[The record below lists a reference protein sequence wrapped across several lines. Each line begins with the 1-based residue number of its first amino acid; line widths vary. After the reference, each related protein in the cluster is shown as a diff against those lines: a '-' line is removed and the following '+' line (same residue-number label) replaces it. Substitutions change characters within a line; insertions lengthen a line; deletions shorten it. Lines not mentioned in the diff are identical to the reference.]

1 MMITKE
7 TRKEAHETVDK
18 QKRRQQI
25 IEILSDSDGMTAKEV
40 SVIMYRKGLIP
51 TSERNFAAPRLT
63 ELAEQGIVKV
73 VGKKRCRYTNKT
85 VAVYCLAV

>member
-25 IEILSDSDGMTAKEV
+25 IEILSESDGMTAKEV
-40 SVIMYRKGLIP
+40 AVIMHRKRLIP
-51 TSERNFAAPRLT
+51 TSERNFTAPRLT

-85 VAVYCLAV
+85 VAVYRLAV